1 MLLLHRVQQMVV
13 QVSLLLTCVFDTYRV
28 LCLHCGPQVEKD
40 HLGVDRYFFDSYFR
54 KVEESSNKTLK
65 LSGKRALKMPEY
77 GQLESRLDVL
87 GKGFGPKASNS
98 NQSRRLSNQAITQAT
113 NSCSEHG

>member
-1 MLLLHRVQQMVV
+1 MLLLHRVQQVV
-13 QVSLLLTCVFDTYRV
+13 GQVSLLFTCVFDTYRV
-28 LCLHCGPQVEKD
+28 LCLYCGTQVEKD

-54 KVEESSNKTLK
+54 KVEESPNKTLK

-77 GQLESRLDVL
+77 GQLESRLDAL
-87 GKGFGPKASNS
+87 GKGFGPKASKN
-98 NQSRRLSNQAITQAT
+98 NQSRRLINQALTQAT